1 LSNHIKPTELE
12 LRLPDTE
19 HAPDNAPDQI
29 STYFLDLEGLLGRVD
44 SATTYYQVLAV
55 DRTAEQEA
63 IKSSFQRALH
73 LLYPPYAVGR
83 TIPAEI
89 NSRVERA
96 FIKASQAF
104 AVLAS
109 FSKRKEYDFAL
120 LSIAEKTIAPIEAK
134 SRKTKNSQSEPSAG
148 AQTSDSSAAPSPN
161 NEIIINRLSHH
172 GVAFRE
178 SSIESSDENR
188 RRCERF
194 KLSIPA
200 RVTGYDRKNG
210 KWQEM
215 TETIDVGRT
224 GVRLRLRKRV
234 KHGTVLFVT
243 LPLPT
248 KLRSHGFA
256 EQSFNVYT
264 LVRRVEPPKQGIRA
278 VGVEFLGERPPAG
291 FLEKPWAIFRA
302 KRWGGNERRRQPRED
317 RSEVVRIEYFD
328 ESMQSIRREQGK
340 TENIGRYGLRVAGTT
355 APSEFDLIAVNF
367 PRLKFEALAALRN
380 RYLGKDGLER
390 LCLQLIDKEFPLG
403 VRSD

>member
-1 LSNHIKPTELE
+1 LSTHIQPTELDV
-12 LRLPDTE
+12 RVPRAD
-19 HAPDNAPDQI
+19 DAPDQI
-29 STYFLDLEGLLGRVD
+29 STYFLDLEGLLTRVD

-63 IKSSFQRALH
+63 IKSSFQRVLH

-96 FIKASQAF
+96 FIKASQAL

-120 LSIAEKTIAPIEAK
+120 LSIAEKPVAPVQTKA
-134 SRKTKNSQSEPSAG
+134 RKIKNSQTDPSASV
-148 AQTSDSSAAPSPN
+148 QSSDSSAAPPPN
-161 NEIIINRLSHH
+161 NEILISRSSQH

-178 SSIESSDENR
+178 SSKESSDENR

-234 KHGTVLFVT
+234 KNGTVLFVT

-256 EQSFNVYT
+256 EQSYNVYT

-278 VGVEFLGERPPAG
+278 IGVEFLGERPPAG
-291 FLEKPWAIFRA
+291 FLDKPWAIFRA
-302 KRWGGNERRRQPRED
+302 KRWGGSERRRQPRED
-317 RSEVVRIEYFD
+317 RSEVVGIEYFD
-328 ESMQSIRREQGK
+328 ESMQSIGREQGK

-355 APSEFDLIAVNF
+355 APSEFDLIAVSLPKF
-367 PRLKFEALAALRN
+367 KFEALAALRN
-380 RYLGKDGLER
+380 RYMGKDGLER
-390 LCLQLIDKEFPLG
+390 LCLQLIDKEFPLS